1 MFEATQIGETG
12 TGRSTACV
20 LALLA
25 VLFSL
30 VSPALCAPK
39 DCMLAKPAE
48 STRNCQGT
56 PMGNET
62 GKTAPSSP
70 THCCD
75 VSQYPVPAT
84 QTSIAVTFDLQM
96 VAVAVLDIAVPLAS
110 VSENLV
116 FRPVA
121 SCPPADLQSLFCTLL
136 I

>member
-70 THCCD
+70 MYCCY

-84 QTSIAVTFDLQM
+84 QTPVAVTFDLQA
-96 VAVAVLDIAVPLAS
+96 AVFAGLDIALPQES
-110 VSENLV
+110 GSENLV
-116 FRPVA
+116 SELVV
-121 SCPPADLQSLFCTLL
+121 SSPPTDLLSLFCTLL

>member
-1 MFEATQIGETG
+1 MLETTKFG
-12 TGRSTACV
+12 KTSACIV
-20 LALLA
+20 ALLA

-39 DCMLAKPAE
+39 DCMPAKPVQ
-48 STRNCQGT
+48 STGDCEGM

-70 THCCD
+70 MYCCD

-84 QTSIAVTFDLQM
+84 QTPVAVTCDLQM
-96 VAVAVLDIAVPLAS
+96 AVFAGLDIALPQES
-110 VSENLV
+110 GSENLV
-116 FRPVA
+116 SELVV
-121 SCPPADLQSLFCTLL
+121 SSPPTDLLSLFCILL